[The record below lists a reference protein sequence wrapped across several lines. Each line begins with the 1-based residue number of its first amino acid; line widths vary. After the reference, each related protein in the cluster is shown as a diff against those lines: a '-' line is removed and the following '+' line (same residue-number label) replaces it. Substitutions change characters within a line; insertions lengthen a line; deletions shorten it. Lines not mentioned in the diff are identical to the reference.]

1 MTPTLSGRMQTRVFL
16 AVTAGL
22 IWTAVIAAALP
33 RPAGLSDGTAYRIA
47 VEALALMTAA
57 GLGWELLYHVLQQG
71 RWDKDWPSL
80 FALVTVLN
88 EGVVLWFVLHATR
101 VIDGNTGFSSPAL
114 PFYASYVATT
124 WLAIWLFAQG
134 PIRVL
139 HVRWRF
145 EGGEV
150 FARRQRSNPDPRG
163 PSVITALAIPAAIPA
178 PRAGEEVVEGITCRN
193 GHFCH
198 PSLRYCLLCGDQL
211 RSMGVDHVFGVR
223 PPVGV
228 LILADGTTHVV
239 DRDLLLTRS
248 DGSDGSDGSDALM
261 VKPVGPRSRARGT
274 ARIRICGWT
283 PVAYGVAD
291 AISVIFPGG
300 YELPMAPGVPVPLIP
315 GAELLLGGQRVWFE
329 SPYQT
334 VTRGQYDSRT
344 NPL

>member
-22 IWTAVIAAALP
+22 IWTAIIAAALP
-33 RPAGLSDGTAYRIA
+33 RPAGLSDATAYRIA
-47 VEALALMTAA
+47 AEALGLMTAA
-57 GLGWELLYHVLQQG
+57 GLGWELLYHLVQQG

-101 VIDGNTGFSSPAL
+101 VIGGTTGFSSPAL

-150 FARRQRSNPDPRG
+150 LARRPRGHPDPRG
-163 PSVITALAIPAAIPA
+163 PSVITAVALPPAITA
-178 PRAGEEVVEGITCRN
+178 PRAGEAVVEGIACRN

-198 PSLRYCLLCGDQL
+198 PALRYCLLCGDQL
-211 RSMGVDHVFGVR
+211 RPVGADRVLGAR
-223 PPVGV
+223 PPVGI
-228 LILADGTTHVV
+228 LILADGSTRVV
-239 DRDLLLTRS
+239 DQDLLLTRS
-248 DGSDGSDGSDALM
+248 GDSGGSGGSGALT
-261 VKPVGPRSRARGT
+261 VKPVGPRSRVRGA
-274 ARIRICGWT
+274 ARIRISGWT

-300 YELPMAPGVPVPLIP
+300 YELPMAPGVPIPLIA
-315 GAELLLGGQRVWFE
+315 GAELLVAGQRVCFE
-329 SPYQT
+329 SAYP
-334 VTRGQYDSRT
+334 
-344 NPL
+344 